1 MTEPE
6 RAGGRR
12 VSRRDFLFTAAVGSG
27 AMIGAGVIVS
37 PARASNKAAQKVVQ
51 YQPIPK
57 AGQRCAICKN
67 FQLPASCTL
76 VDGPISPAGWCML
89 YQIKK

>member
-1 MTEPE
+1 MAEPNPV
-6 RAGGRR
+6 GGRL
-12 VSRRDFLFTAAVGSG
+12 VSRRDLLFTAAVGTG
-27 AMIGAGVIVS
+27 AILGVAS
-37 PARASNKAAQKVVQ
+37 TAEASNKASQKAVQ
-51 YQPIPK
+51 YQSTPK

-67 FQLPASCTL
+67 FQLPASCKL

>member
-12 VSRRDFLFTAAVGSG
+12 VSRRDFLFKAAVGTG
-27 AMIGAGVIVS
+27 AMIGAGVVVS
-37 PARASNKAAQKVVQ
+37 PARASNKAPQKAVQ

-67 FQLPASCTL
+67 FALPASCTL

>member
-1 MTEPE
+1 MTVP
-6 RAGGRR
+6 RPVGGVR
-12 VSRRDFLFTAAVGSG
+12 VSRRDFIFTAAVGTG
-27 AMIGAGVIVS
+27 AIIGAAAS
-37 PARASNKAAQKVVQ
+37 PAAGSNKASQKAVQ

-67 FQLPASCTL
+67 FALPASCTL